1 MILELRRSAI
11 MRKRCL
17 LLGFVLILS
26 IFFSA
31 CGGSSEKQVGPE
43 VGKWHADY
51 KLSDID
57 TSSMSDEDRATM
69 ALLSGNVVMGIDA
82 EFFEDGSFSYSVDTD
97 QVKEGFSKTINSITS
112 WFLDFDISI
121 FTDRIIEAA
130 LRDVMSGTKMD
141 YLGDYTKSEDGLIM
155 AVDEDVFYFRTK
167 ANRLIQI
174 DSEGNDVL
182 IFSKVEN

>member
-1 MILELRRSAI
+1 

-31 CGGSSEKQVGPE
+31 CGGSSEKQVEPE